1 MSTDDDL
8 EKAQDAG
15 IESVE
20 TRALLEEAVRG
31 VRRIDRRME
40 SDEGSQ
46 IARDQ
51 AIIDMQR
58 RMAALEERR
67 QQDALEDAG
76 RILREKAIAER
87 EKAAAEREQAAERR
101 AAARAAENKEKRF
114 QALAMLVAA
123 LLGIAARF
131 ALGGHHP

>member
-1 MSTDDDL
+1 MSTEDDI
-8 EKAQDAG
+8 EAAQDAG

-31 VRRIDRRME
+31 VRRIDRRLE
-40 SDEGSQ
+40 SEEGSSEK
-46 IARDQ
+46 RDA
-51 AIIDMQR
+51 AII
-58 RMAALEERR
+58 RMEARVAALEDQR
-67 QQDALEDAG
+67 QQNALADAG
-76 RILREKAIAER
+76 LMLREKAL
-87 EKAAAEREQAAERR
+87 AEREQAAERR
-101 AAARAAENKEKRF
+101 SAARAAENKEKRF